1 MSWDIAIIAGVAIA
15 QLILTWYGVHV
26 SVEKKRVRNAI
37 VIGVVGG
44 LGIALT
50 IWGGIR
56 NDKAQQSLQNQLD
69 TIQRNTEKPQPT
81 PVVNVL
87 PPLAT
92 EHTHGDWIGPQPVK
106 NNPLLP
112 LYEGERPY
120 VNFGFRNVGDVAM
133 SSLRLGVMIAL
144 IPKNDAHKSFVKF
157 YKQIPRRGESGT
169 LVPHTDDF
177 TYSTFVGTAL
187 RKEDIAAL
195 NNGDSWLCAIGSVKW
210 KDATGNFETYL
221 FRCMWVQ
228 SDHSFNWQLLPED
241 NTEHVQSPK

>member
-120 VNFGFRNVGDVAM
+120 VNFGFRNVG
-133 SSLRLGVMIAL
+133 
-144 IPKNDAHKSFVKF
+144 
-157 YKQIPRRGESGT
+157 
-169 LVPHTDDF
+169 
-177 TYSTFVGTAL
+177 
-187 RKEDIAAL
+187 
-195 NNGDSWLCAIGSVKW
+195 
-210 KDATGNFETYL
+210 
-221 FRCMWVQ
+221 
-228 SDHSFNWQLLPED
+228 
-241 NTEHVQSPK
+241 